1 LRGCSKRPAGAVF
14 VSLRSSTRGTDGGK
28 ELVRAH
34 VNQASG
40 SGQFRS
46 VLIGLFVRYALA
58 CGVGRLGPRKG
69 YLTGSEP
76 ELFDGS

>member
-1 LRGCSKRPAGAVF
+1 M
-14 VSLRSSTRGTDGGK
+14 RGTDGGK

-58 CGVGRLGPRKG
+58 CGVGRPGLRKG
-69 YLTGSEP
+69 YVTGSEP
-76 ELFDGS
+76 ELFDGPRPSA